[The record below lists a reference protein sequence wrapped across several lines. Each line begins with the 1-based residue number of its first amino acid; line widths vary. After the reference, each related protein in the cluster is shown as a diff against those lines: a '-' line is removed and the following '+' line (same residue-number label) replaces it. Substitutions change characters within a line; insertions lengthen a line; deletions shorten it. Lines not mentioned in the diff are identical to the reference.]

1 MKKAGSIVAVLL
13 TTLIGLELGLRLIAN
28 PNLEY
33 YRRIKLL
40 HSYHPEYY
48 VGLMPGM
55 EQHVTHYNKTWSGT
69 FRINSLGYRGPE
81 VNPHRSHLAC
91 VGDSLVMGFG
101 VSDEDTFCHHL
112 NDLQHGGE
120 TLQAVNL
127 GVDAFGSVGN
137 YQRLKEATEH
147 LNLKTAL
154 YFVSPNDFTLPEPLK
169 AQGILPDDEVSV
181 LRDRDPSYKKLF
193 FLQFEATRL
202 SYLLNALVLS
212 VEQLK
217 VRTLMT
223 GQAFR
228 SELERSGLRLDRP
241 LHGFGEYLRS
251 AFYRPRPAPDCN
263 PRPVAPFSCPE
274 PVPAGITCEA
284 GLPDPAALEPLPEIT
299 AQTFQKLIDLSQEKQ
314 FELIVVF
321 LPIEVETHH
330 CTSNNQYSP
339 FYNFALR
346 AGKFFEERGIRTL
359 DLREHSR
366 DMCGFIDESRKPP
379 RRLQIK
385 DFFIPGDGHLTV
397 AGNVWAA
404 RAIKSKLTG
413 NAF

>member
-1 MKKAGSIVAVLL
+1 MKKAVITMTVLL
-13 TTLIGLELGLRLIAN
+13 VAAISLELGLRLVAN

-40 HSYHPEYY
+40 HSFHPEYY

-55 EQHVTHYNKTWSGT
+55 EQTITHYNKTWSGT
-69 FRINSLGYRGPE
+69 FRINSLGYRGPQ
-81 VNPHRSHLAC
+81 VDRHRPHLAC

-101 VSDEDTFCHHL
+101 VSDHETFCHHL
-112 NDLQHGGE
+112 NNLEHGGH

-127 GVDAFGSVGN
+127 GVDAFGTVGN
-137 YQRLKEATEH
+137 YQRLKEATAH

-154 YFVSPNDFTLPEPLK
+154 YFVSPNDFTLPETLK

-181 LRDRDPSYKKLF
+181 LRDKDPSFRKLF
-193 FLQFEATRL
+193 HLQFEVTRI
-202 SYLLNALVLS
+202 SYLLNVLVLS
-212 VEQLK
+212 LEQLK
-217 VRTLMT
+217 IRTLLT
-223 GQAFR
+223 RQAFLAEWQR
-228 SELERSGLRLDRP
+228 AVPPDRP
-241 LHGFGEYLRS
+241 LSGHVEYIRS
-251 AFYRPRPAPDCN
+251 AFYRPRPAPDCD
-263 PRPVAPFSCPE
+263 PRPAVPFSCPE
-274 PVPAGITCEA
+274 TTPPGISCEP
-284 GLPDPAALEPLPEIT
+284 GLPKPESLEPLPDIT
-299 AQTFQKLIDLSQEKQ
+299 AQTFQKLIDLSKEKQ

-330 CTSNNQYSP
+330 CTSSNQYSP

-346 AGKFFEERGIRTL
+346 AGRFFEDRGIRTL
-359 DLREHSR
+359 DLREYSNY
-366 DMCGFIDESRKPP
+366 MCGFIDESSIPP

-413 NAF
+413 DAF